1 MQPPAPGLG
10 DAEEDGCPGHAA
22 DDERAQGADRD
33 GVVGV
38 VAEGPEH
45 DWRQCAHQPTLL
57 SNIYTPSHPPPS
69 LRQLGYGE

>member
-45 DWRQCAHQPTLL
+45 
-57 SNIYTPSHPPPS
+57 
-69 LRQLGYGE
+69 G